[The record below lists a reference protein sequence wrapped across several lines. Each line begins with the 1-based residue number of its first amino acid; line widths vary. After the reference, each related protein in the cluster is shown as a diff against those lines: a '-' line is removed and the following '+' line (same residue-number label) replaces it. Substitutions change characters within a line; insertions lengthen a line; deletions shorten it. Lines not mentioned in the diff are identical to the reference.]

1 MTTYRVQKRLSTGH
15 QPGDIVADG
24 NFREDVAVALVGV
37 GALKIIDGPPLTE
50 LPGWTRRAELLA
62 RVGIMTADQFLE
74 ADGELIRCAV
84 EYHSVKA
91 VVQWKEDVRRWLM
104 PPSAKRKK

>member
-24 NFREDVAVALVGV
+24 NFRDDVAVALVEV
-37 GALKIIDGPPLTE
+37 GALKIVNGPPLTE

-62 RVGIMTADQFLE
+62 EVDITTADRFLE
-74 ADGELIRCAV
+74 ADDELIRLTV
-84 EYHSVKA
+84 GYHSAKA

-104 PPSAKRKK
+104 PPSVKRKK

>member
-15 QPGDIVADG
+15 QPGDVVFDDDFHQG
-24 NFREDVAVALVGV
+24 VAVTLAGT
-37 GALKIIDGPPLTE
+37 GALKIINGPPLTE

-62 RVGIMTADQFLE
+62 EADIMTADQFLE
-74 ADGELIRCAV
+74 ADDELIQRAV
-84 EYHSVKA
+84 GYHSVKA

-104 PPSAKRKK
+104 PPSTKKQN